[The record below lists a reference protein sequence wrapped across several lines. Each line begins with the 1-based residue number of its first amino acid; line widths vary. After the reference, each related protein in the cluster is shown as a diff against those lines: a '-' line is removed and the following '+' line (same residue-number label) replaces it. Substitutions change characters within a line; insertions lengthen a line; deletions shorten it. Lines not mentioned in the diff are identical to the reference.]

1 MTNYTEKD
9 LENFIESAL
18 LENGYIKRESKDYDK
33 NLCVDKE
40 LFERFLQ
47 ETQAKALQELEKRNI
62 KEQALLKRVVSQIQD
77 KGILKALQSH
87 IEIMGVKLFL
97 AYPKPNSSAN
107 PQAIENYKKN
117 IFSITR
123 QLYYSEKNNNSL
135 DMAIF
140 LNGLPL
146 ITMELKNPFTYQNAH
161 NATKQ
166 YKTDRDSRERIFKQS
181 VVYFALDSDEVY
193 MSTKLEGMATRFL
206 PFNRGLNNGSGEI
219 GCECG
224 SGNPLVAN
232 KMKTSYFWEEILQ
245 KDNVLNL
252 LFNFAQIVKKDAT
265 ESVIFPRFHQFDVV
279 RKLLSD
285 TKEKGVGQRYLIQ
298 HSAGSG
304 KSNSIAWL
312 AHNLVSLHRKQNDEE
327 KPVFDSI
334 LVVTDRKVLDRQIQ
348 ENVKSFTQDKN
359 LVESITDG
367 SRQLKAAIEEGKKI
381 IITTIQKF
389 PYIADEITHLQN
401 KTFAI
406 IIDEAH
412 SSQSGKN
419 AQKMGEAISNKESNH
434 IDSSVDCHDVD
445 LSCNDKNADFSP
457 FSKAQNGNGGA
468 TQNDKVPTCHT
479 ADSPCHT
486 ERSEVS
492 TMESGFFA
500 NAQNDKIVTCHT
512 DLDPECNEGEREVSK
527 KVDSNEI
534 DIEEELIKIIENKK
548 FQKNASYFAFTAT
561 PKPKTLEMF
570 GIPCEINGERKFIPF
585 HLYSMKQAI
594 EEGFILDVL
603 KGYITYTSYYKI
615 ISSTDDDKEYDKAKA
630 NAKLKKYVTNHIAT
644 IEKKAT
650 IMIEHFFQNIYK
662 KIGGKAKAM
671 VVTSSRENAVKYYLF
686 FREYLQENYPQ
697 YKALVAFSGDKEID
711 GESYSEA
718 ELNGFSE
725 SMLKDEFKKDNY
737 RFLIVAEKY
746 QTGFDEPL
754 LHTMY
759 VDKALEGI
767 SAVQTLSRLNRICK
781 NKEDTCVL
789 DFANTHEK
797 IGESF
802 STFYGQTYL
811 KEPSDIE
818 KIFTLKSNL
827 FEYGIYTQYELDS
840 FVEAILQRQSE
851 DRIHSKLDTM
861 VKEYNAKS
869 DDEKTEFYTKAK
881 AYLREYSFL
890 AQILPFNDTELEKL
904 YILLKMLITKI
915 APPRTEDLA
924 KGILNNI
931 DLESIRIILTDTKDI
946 ELEEGKGG
954 VKPSSA
960 DGSSKKEVEFERL
973 LNIVKTFNDKFGN
986 IDFGADEKIAKSLVE
1001 LKENIANN
1009 QTLKDSLGD
1018 KQNSRKLFAEIF
1030 KNKYLDFYLEN
1041 SPFLEQLGDKQAEFK
1056 EKISGVIFEMI
1067 WADKSK

>member
-1 MTNYTEKD
+1 MRNYTEKD
-9 LENFIESAL
+9 LESLIEAHL
-18 LENGYIKRESKDYDK
+18 LNNGYIKRESKDYDK
-33 NLCVDKE
+33 SLCMDKE

-47 ETQAKALQELEKRNI
+47 STQAKALQELEKRNI
-62 KEQALLKRVVSQIQD
+62 KEQELLKRVSSQIRRR
-77 KGILKALQSH
+77 GILKALQAH

-97 AYPKPNSSAN
+97 AYPKPNSNAN
-107 PQAIENYKKN
+107 PQALENYEKN

-123 QLYYSEKNNNSL
+123 QLYYSERNTNSL
-135 DMAIF
+135 DMVIF

-146 ITMELKNPFTYQNAH
+146 ITMELKNPFTGQNVY
-161 NATKQ
+161 NAIEQ
-166 YKTDRDSRERIFKQS
+166 YKKDRDPRESIFKQS
-181 VVYFALDSDEVY
+181 VVHFALDSDLIY
-193 MSTKLEGMATRFL
+193 MSTKLEGVGTRFL
-206 PFNRGLNNGSGEI
+206 PFNRGLNNGSGAI
-219 GCECG
+219 GLECG
-224 SGNPLVAN
+224 SGNPAVKD
-232 KMKTSYFWEEILQ
+232 KMKTSYFWEELLQ
-245 KDNVLNL
+245 KDTLANL
-252 LFNFAQIVKKDAT
+252 LFNFAQIVKKDKA
-265 ESVIFPRFHQFDVV
+265 EFVIFPRFHQFDVV
-279 RKLLSD
+279 RKLLKD
-285 TKEKGVGQRYLIQ
+285 VKEKGVGQRYLIQ

-312 AHNLVSLHRKQNDEE
+312 AHNLVSLHRVENHKE
-327 KPVFDSI
+327 KKVFDSI

-348 ENVKSFTQDKN
+348 ENVKSFEENKG
-359 LVESITDG
+359 LVEAITEG

-381 IITTIQKF
+381 IVTTIQKF
-389 PYIADEITHLQN
+389 PYIADEITHLSD

-419 AQKMGEAISNKESNH
+419 AQKMGEAIGNKDDKETGEM
-434 IDSSVDCHDVD
+434 D
-445 LSCNDKNADFSP
+445 L
-457 FSKAQNGNGGA
+457 
-468 TQNDKVPTCHT
+468 
-479 ADSPCHT
+479 
-486 ERSEVS
+486 
-492 TMESGFFA
+492 
-500 NAQNDKIVTCHT
+500 
-512 DLDPECNEGEREVSK
+512 
-527 KVDSNEI
+527 
-534 DIEEELIKIIENKK
+534 EEELIKIIKNKK

-570 GIPCEINGERKFIPF
+570 GSACEINGEKKFIPF

-603 KGYITYTSYYKI
+603 KGYITYASYYKI
-615 ISSTDDDKEYDKAKA
+615 VSKNDNREYDKKKA
-630 NAKLKKYVTNHIAT
+630 NAKLRAYVTNHIAT

-662 KIGGKAKAM
+662 KIGEKAKAM
-671 VVTSSRENAVKYYLF
+671 IVTSSRENAVKYYLF
-686 FREYLQENYPQ
+686 FKKYLQENYPEYQ
-697 YKALVAFSGDKEID
+697 ALVAFSGDKEID

-725 SMLKDEFKKDNY
+725 AMLKEEFKKDKY

-789 DFANTHEK
+789 DFANIHEE
-797 IGESF
+797 IGKSF

-818 KIFTLKSNL
+818 KIFALKSNL
-827 FEYGIYTQYELDS
+827 FEYGIYTQYELDD
-840 FVEAILQRQSE
+840 FAKAILERQSE
-851 DRIHSKLDTM
+851 DKIHSKLDTM
-861 VKEYNAKS
+861 IKEYNAKS
-869 DDEKTEFYTKAK
+869 DDEKTEFYTKARV
-881 AYLREYSFL
+881 YLREYSFL
-890 AQILPFNDTELEKL
+890 AQILPFNDIELEKL
-904 YILLKMLITKI
+904 SILLKMLITKI

-924 KGILNNI
+924 KGIGNNV
-931 DLESIRIILTDTKDI
+931 DLESIRIILESKKDT
-946 ELEEGKGG
+946 ELEEDKGG

-973 LNIVKTFNDKFGN
+973 SNIVKAFNDKFGN
-986 IDFGADEKIAKSLVE
+986 IDFGTDEKIAKSLVE

-1018 KQNSRKLFAEIF
+1018 KQNARKLFAEIF

-1056 EKISGVIFEMI
+1056 EKISSVIFEMI
-1067 WADKSK
+1067 CESA

>member
-9 LENFIESAL
+9 LESFIESSL
-18 LENGYIKRESKDYDK
+18 LENGYIKRASKDYDK

-40 LFERFLQ
+40 LFLRFLNS
-47 ETQAKALQELEKRNI
+47 TQAKALQELEKRNI
-62 KEQALLKRVVSQIQD
+62 KEQELLKRVASQISE

-97 AYPKPNSSAN
+97 AYPKPNSSHN

-146 ITMELKNPFTYQNAH
+146 ITMELKNPFTHQNVY

-166 YKTDRDSRERIFKQS
+166 YKTDRDPRERIFKQS

-252 LFNFAQIVKKDAT
+252 LFNFAQIVKKDKT
-265 ESVIFPRFHQFDVV
+265 ESVVFPRFHQFDVV
-279 RKLLSD
+279 RKLLND

-419 AQKMGEAISNKESNH
+419 AQKMGEAISNKNLESN
-434 IDSSVDCHDVD
+434 
-445 LSCNDKNADFSP
+445 
-457 FSKAQNGNGGA
+457 
-468 TQNDKVPTCHT
+468 
-479 ADSPCHT
+479 
-486 ERSEVS
+486 
-492 TMESGFFA
+492 
-500 NAQNDKIVTCHT
+500 KI
-512 DLDPECNEGEREVSK
+512 
-527 KVDSNEI
+527 DSNEI

-615 ISSTDDDKEYDKAKA
+615 VSKNDNREYDKKKA
-630 NAKLKKYVTNHIAT
+630 NAKLRDYVTNHIAT

-650 IMIEHFFQNIYK
+650 IMIEHFFQNICK

-686 FREYLQENYPQ
+686 FRKYLQENYPQ

-890 AQILPFNDTELEKL
+890 AQIIPFNDTELEKL

-924 KGILNNI
+924 RGIINNV
-931 DLESIRIILTDTKDI
+931 DLDSIRIMLESKKDI
-946 ELEEGKGG
+946 EPEGDKGG
-954 VKPSSA
+954 VKPSGA
-960 DGSSKKEVEFERL
+960 DGSSKKEVELERL
-973 LNIVKTFNDKFGN
+973 LNIIKAFNDKFGN
-986 IDFGADEKIAKSLVE
+986 VEFGADEKIAKE
-1001 LKENIANN
+1001 LMDLKDDIANN
-1009 QTLKDSLGD
+1009 QTLKDTLGD
-1018 KQNSRKLFAEIF
+1018 KQNARKLFTDIF

-1041 SPFLEQLGDKQAEFK
+1041 SLFLEQLGDKQAEFK
-1056 EKISGVIFEMI
+1056 EKVSSVIFEMI

>member
-9 LENFIESAL
+9 LESLIESSL
-18 LENGYIKRESKDYDK
+18 LENGYIKRVSKDYDK

-40 LFERFLQ
+40 LFLHFLESSQ
-47 ETQAKALQELEKRNI
+47 KDSLEKLEQKNIGEQELL
-62 KEQALLKRVVSQIQD
+62 KEVSSQIRRR
-77 KGILKALQSH
+77 GILKALQSH
-87 IEIMGVKLFL
+87 IEIMGVKLSL
-97 AYPKPNSSAN
+97 AYSKPISSDN
-107 PQAIENYKKN
+107 PQALENYEKN

-123 QLYYSEKNNNSL
+123 QLYFSEKNNKSL
-135 DMAIF
+135 DMVIF

-146 ITMELKNPFTYQNAH
+146 ITMELKNPFTGQNVY
-161 NATKQ
+161 NAIEQ
-166 YKTDRDSRERIFKQS
+166 YKKDRDPRESIFKQS
-181 VVYFALDSDEVY
+181 VVHFALDSDLIY
-193 MSTKLEGMATRFL
+193 MSTKLEGVGTRFL
-206 PFNRGLNNGSGEI
+206 PFNRGLNNGSGAI

-224 SGNPLVAN
+224 GGNPAVKD
-232 KMKTSYFWEEILQ
+232 KMKTSYFWEELLQ
-245 KDNVLNL
+245 KDTLANL
-252 LFNFAQIVKKDAT
+252 LFNFAQIVKKDKA
-265 ESVIFPRFHQFDVV
+265 EFVIFPRFHQFDVV
-279 RKLLSD
+279 SKLLKD
-285 TKEKGVGQRYLIQ
+285 VKEKGVGQRYLIQ

-312 AHNLVSLHRKQNDEE
+312 AHNLVSLHKIENNKE
-327 KPVFDSI
+327 KYIFDSI
-334 LVVTDRKVLDRQIQ
+334 LVVTDRRVLDRQIR
-348 ENVKSFTQDKN
+348 ENVKSFEDNKG
-359 LVESITDG
+359 LVEAITEG
-367 SRQLKAAIEEGKKI
+367 SKQLKAAIEGGKKI
-381 IITTIQKF
+381 IVTTIQKF
-389 PYIADEITHLQN
+389 PYIADEITHLQD
-401 KTFAI
+401 KSFAI

-419 AQKMGEAISNKESNH
+419 AEEMGKAIGNKDDKETGEM
-434 IDSSVDCHDVD
+434 D
-445 LSCNDKNADFSP
+445 L
-457 FSKAQNGNGGA
+457 
-468 TQNDKVPTCHT
+468 
-479 ADSPCHT
+479 
-486 ERSEVS
+486 
-492 TMESGFFA
+492 
-500 NAQNDKIVTCHT
+500 
-512 DLDPECNEGEREVSK
+512 
-527 KVDSNEI
+527 
-534 DIEEELIKIIENKK
+534 EEELIKIIKNKK

-570 GIPCEINGERKFIPF
+570 GSACEINGEKKFIPF

-603 KGYITYTSYYKI
+603 KGYITYASYYKI
-615 ISSTDDDKEYDKAKA
+615 VSKNDNREYDKKKA
-630 NAKLKKYVTNHIAT
+630 NAKLRAYVTNHIAT
-644 IEKKAT
+644 IEKKAK

-725 SMLKDEFKKDNY
+725 SMLKEEFKKDNY

-890 AQILPFNDTELEKL
+890 AQILPFNDIELEKL
-904 YILLKMLITKI
+904 SILLKMLIAKI

-946 ELEEGKGG
+946 ELEEDKGG

-960 DGSSKKEVEFERL
+960 DGSSKKEVELERL
-973 LNIVKTFNDKFGN
+973 SNIVREFNTKFGSV
-986 IDFGADEKIAKSLVE
+986 DFGTNEKIAKE
-1001 LKENIANN
+1001 LMDLKDDIAKE
-1009 QTLKDSLGD
+1009 QTFRDSLGD
-1018 KQNSRKLFAEIF
+1018 EQNARRLFADIF
-1030 KNKYLDFYLEN
+1030 KIQYLQFFKRNKDFFTQLDNKE
-1041 SPFLEQLGDKQAEFK
+1041 EFK
-1056 EKISGVIFEMI
+1056 ERVSNVIYEMI
-1067 WADKSK
+1067 DEGYQYNAFKSF

>member
-9 LENFIESAL
+9 LERFIESAL

-40 LFERFLQ
+40 LFLRFLESSQ
-47 ETQAKALQELEKRNI
+47 KGSLEKLGQRNIGEQELFKRI
-62 KEQALLKRVVSQIQD
+62 FSQISE

-166 YKTDRDSRERIFKQS
+166 YKTDRDLRERIFKQS

-245 KDNVLNL
+245 KDSLVNL

-348 ENVKSFTQDKN
+348 ETIKSFTQDKN

-367 SRQLKAAIEEGKKI
+367 SRQLKAALEEGKKI

-419 AQKMGEAISNKESNH
+419 AQKMGEAISNKNLESNH
-434 IDSSVDCHDVD
+434 I
-445 LSCNDKNADFSP
+445 
-457 FSKAQNGNGGA
+457 
-468 TQNDKVPTCHT
+468 
-479 ADSPCHT
+479 
-486 ERSEVS
+486 
-492 TMESGFFA
+492 
-500 NAQNDKIVTCHT
+500 
-512 DLDPECNEGEREVSK
+512 
-527 KVDSNEI
+527 DSNEI

-603 KGYITYTSYYKI
+603 KGYITYKSYYKI
-615 ISSTDDDKEYDKAKA
+615 ISSIDDDKEYDKAKA

-644 IEKKAT
+644 IEKKAK
-650 IMIEHFFQNIYK
+650 IMIEHFFQNTCK

-671 VVTSSRENAVKYYLF
+671 VVTSSRENAIRYYLF
-686 FREYLQENYPQ
+686 FQEYLQKNYPQ

-718 ELNGFSE
+718 GLNGFSE

-789 DFANTHEK
+789 DFANTHEE

-869 DDEKTEFYTKAK
+869 DDEKTEFYTKAR

-924 KGILNNI
+924 KGIVNNV

-954 VKPSSA
+954 VKPSGA

-973 LNIVKTFNDKFGN
+973 LNIIKAFNDKFGN
-986 IDFGADEKIAKSLVE
+986 VEFGADEKIAKE
-1001 LKENIANN
+1001 LMDLKDDIAKE
-1009 QTLKDSLGD
+1009 QTFRDSLGD
-1018 KQNSRKLFAEIF
+1018 EQNARKLFADIF
-1030 KNKYLDFYLEN
+1030 KNKYLQFFKRNKDF
-1041 SPFLEQLGDKQAEFK
+1041 FTQLDNKEEFK
-1056 EKISGVIFEMI
+1056 ERVSRVIFEMI
-1067 WADKSK
+1067 CESA

>member
-1 MTNYTEKD
+1 MRNYTEKD
-9 LENFIESAL
+9 LESLIEAHL
-18 LENGYIKRESKDYDK
+18 LNNGYIKRESKDYDK
-33 NLCVDKE
+33 SLCMDKE

-47 ETQAKALQELEKRNI
+47 STQAKALQELEKRNI
-62 KEQALLKRVVSQIQD
+62 KEQELLKRVSSQISE
-77 KGILKALQSH
+77 KGILKALQAH

-107 PQAIENYKKN
+107 PQALENYEKN

-123 QLYYSEKNNNSL
+123 QLYFSEKNNKSL
-135 DMAIF
+135 DMVIF

-146 ITMELKNPFTYQNAH
+146 ITMELKNHFTGQNVY
-161 NATKQ
+161 NAIEQ
-166 YKTDRDSRERIFKQS
+166 YKKDRDPRESIFKQS
-181 VVYFALDSDEVY
+181 VVHFALDSDLIY
-193 MSTKLEGMATRFL
+193 MSTKLEGVGTRFL
-206 PFNRGLNNGSGEI
+206 PFNRGLNNGSGAI

-224 SGNPLVAN
+224 GGNPAVKD
-232 KMKTSYFWEEILQ
+232 KMKTSYFWEELLQ
-245 KDNVLNL
+245 KDTLANL
-252 LFNFAQIVKKDAT
+252 LFNFAQIVKKDKA

-312 AHNLVSLHRKQNDEE
+312 AHNLVSLHRVENHKE
-327 KPVFDSI
+327 KKVFDSI
-334 LVVTDRKVLDRQIQ
+334 LVVTDRRVLDRQIQ
-348 ENVKSFTQDKN
+348 ENVKSFEENKG
-359 LVESITDG
+359 LVEAITDG

-381 IITTIQKF
+381 IVTTIQKF
-389 PYIADEITHLQN
+389 PYIADEITHLSD

-419 AQKMGEAISNKESNH
+419 AQEMAKAISNKESNH
-434 IDSSVDCHDVD
+434 I
-445 LSCNDKNADFSP
+445 
-457 FSKAQNGNGGA
+457 
-468 TQNDKVPTCHT
+468 
-479 ADSPCHT
+479 
-486 ERSEVS
+486 
-492 TMESGFFA
+492 
-500 NAQNDKIVTCHT
+500 
-512 DLDPECNEGEREVSK
+512 
-527 KVDSNEI
+527 DSNEI

-570 GIPCEINGERKFIPF
+570 GSACEINGEKKFIPF

-615 ISSTDDDKEYDKAKA
+615 ISSIDDDKEYDKAKA
-630 NAKLKKYVTNHIAT
+630 NAKLRAYVTNHPET
-644 IEKKAT
+644 IERKAK

-671 VVTSSRENAVKYYLF
+671 IVTSSRENAVKYYLF
-686 FREYLQENYPQ
+686 FKKYLQENYPQ

-711 GESYSEA
+711 GESYSEVG
-718 ELNGFSE
+718 LNGFSE
-725 SMLKDEFKKDNY
+725 AMLKDEFKKDNY

-789 DFANTHEK
+789 DFANTHEE

-827 FEYGIYTQYELDS
+827 FEYGIYTQFELDD
-840 FVEAILQRQSE
+840 FAKAILERQSE
-851 DRIHSKLDTM
+851 DRIHSKLDNM
-861 VKEYNAKS
+861 IKEYNAKS
-869 DDEKTEFYTKAK
+869 DDEKTEFYTKARV
-881 AYLREYSFL
+881 YLREYSFL
-890 AQILPFNDTELEKL
+890 AQILPFNDIELEKL
-904 YILLKMLITKI
+904 HILLKMLITKI

-924 KGILNNI
+924 KGIVNNV
-931 DLESIRIILTDTKDI
+931 DLESIRIILESKKDI
-946 ELEEGKGG
+946 ELEEDKGG

-960 DGSSKKEVEFERL
+960 DGSSKKEVELERL
-973 LNIVKTFNDKFGN
+973 LNIVREFNTKFGSV
-986 IDFGADEKIAKSLVE
+986 DFGTNEKIAKSLVE

-1009 QTLKDSLGD
+1009 QTLKDTLGD
-1018 KQNSRKLFAEIF
+1018 KQNARKLFADIF
-1030 KNKYLDFYLEN
+1030 KIQYSQFFKRNKDFFTQLDNKE
-1041 SPFLEQLGDKQAEFK
+1041 EFK
-1056 EKISGVIFEMI
+1056 ERVSNVIYEMI
-1067 WADKSK
+1067 DEGYQYNAFKSF

>member
-1 MTNYTEKD
+1 MREYTEKD
-9 LENFIESAL
+9 LERFIESAL

-33 NLCVDKE
+33 SLCMDKE
-40 LFERFLQ
+40 LFLRFLESSQ
-47 ETQAKALQELEKRNI
+47 KGSLEKLGQRNIGEQELFKRI
-62 KEQALLKRVVSQIQD
+62 FSQISE

-87 IEIMGVKLFL
+87 IEIMGVKLSL

-146 ITMELKNPFTYQNAH
+146 ITMELKNPFTHQNAH

-166 YKTDRDSRERIFKQS
+166 YKTDRDPRERIFKQS

-193 MSTKLEGMATRFL
+193 MTTKLEGMATRFL

-224 SGNPLVAN
+224 SGNPAVKD

-252 LFNFAQIVKKDAT
+252 LFNFAQIVKKDKI

-279 RKLLSD
+279 SKLLND

-312 AHNLVSLHRKQNDEE
+312 SHNLAGLHRIENNKE
-327 KPVFDSI
+327 KNVFDSI

-434 IDSSVDCHDVD
+434 IDS
-445 LSCNDKNADFSP
+445 
-457 FSKAQNGNGGA
+457 
-468 TQNDKVPTCHT
+468 
-479 ADSPCHT
+479 
-486 ERSEVS
+486 
-492 TMESGFFA
+492 
-500 NAQNDKIVTCHT
+500 
-512 DLDPECNEGEREVSK
+512 
-527 KVDSNEI
+527 NEI

-570 GIPCEINGERKFIPF
+570 GIPCEMNGEQKFIPF

-603 KGYITYTSYYKI
+603 KGYITYKSYYKI
-615 ISSTDDDKEYDKAKA
+615 ISSIDDDKEYDKAKA
-630 NAKLKKYVTNHIAT
+630 NAKLKAYVTNHNES
-644 IEKKAT
+644 IEKKAK

-686 FREYLQENYPQ
+686 FREYLQKNYPQ

-718 ELNGFSE
+718 GLNGFSE
-725 SMLKDEFKKDNY
+725 SNLKEEFKKDKY

-797 IGESF
+797 IRESF

-851 DRIHSKLDTM
+851 DKIHSKLDTM

-904 YILLKMLITKI
+904 HILLKMLITKI

-924 KGILNNI
+924 KGIVNNV

-946 ELEEGKGG
+946 ELEEDKGG

-973 LNIVKTFNDKFGN
+973 SNIVKAFNDKFGN
-986 IDFGADEKIAKSLVE
+986 IDFGTDEKITKSLVE

-1018 KQNSRKLFAEIF
+1018 KQNARKLFADIF

-1041 SPFLEQLGDKQAEFK
+1041 SLFLEQLGDKQAEFK
-1056 EKISGVIFEMI
+1056 EKVSSVIFEMI
-1067 WADKSK
+1067 CESA

>member
-1 MTNYTEKD
+1 MREYTEKD
-9 LENFIESAL
+9 LESFIESAL

-33 NLCVDKE
+33 SLCMDKE

-47 ETQAKALQELEKRNI
+47 STQAKALQELEKRNI
-62 KEQALLKRVVSQIQD
+62 KEQELLKRVVSQIQD

-97 AYPKPNSSAN
+97 AYPKPNLSAN

-166 YKTDRDSRERIFKQS
+166 YKTDRDPRERIFKQS

-434 IDSSVDCHDVD
+434 IDS
-445 LSCNDKNADFSP
+445 
-457 FSKAQNGNGGA
+457 
-468 TQNDKVPTCHT
+468 
-479 ADSPCHT
+479 
-486 ERSEVS
+486 
-492 TMESGFFA
+492 
-500 NAQNDKIVTCHT
+500 
-512 DLDPECNEGEREVSK
+512 
-527 KVDSNEI
+527 NEI
-534 DIEEELIKIIENKK
+534 DIEEELIKIVENKK

-615 ISSTDDDKEYDKAKA
+615 VSSIDDDKEYDKAKA
-630 NAKLKKYVTNHIAT
+630 NAKLRAYVTNHDES
-644 IEKKAT
+644 IEKKAK

-718 ELNGFSE
+718 ELNGVSE

-851 DRIHSKLDTM
+851 DGIHSKLDTM

-946 ELEEGKGG
+946 ELEEDKGG

-973 LNIVKTFNDKFGN
+973 SNIVREFNTKFGSV
-986 IDFGADEKIAKSLVE
+986 DFGTNEKIAKSLVE

-1009 QTLKDSLGD
+1009 QRLKDTLGD
-1018 KQNSRKLFAEIF
+1018 KQNSRKLFENIF
-1030 KNKYLDFYLEN
+1030 DSEYLDFYLDLEN
-1041 SPFLEQLGDKQAEFK
+1041 LPFLEQLGDKQVEFR
-1056 EKISGVIFEMI
+1056 EKVSKVIFEMI
-1067 WADKSK
+1067 WADKSKYVAV